1 MGFTTLGLSDQILKG
16 VAAAGYTEPTPIQS
30 LAIPLVLAGRDL
42 IGCAETGTGKTAAFV
57 LPMLQRLAADGAT
70 RGGLRRPRALVLTP
84 TRELCQQIHVVFEQC
99 APFVSCRS
107 VSV

>member
-57 LPMLQRLAADGAT
+57 LPINSTGLPGA
-70 RGGLRRPRALVLTP
+70 PMSLVVTMMVAES
-84 TRELCQQIHVVFEQC
+84 R
-99 APFVSCRS
+99 
-107 VSV
+107 